1 MKRSAI
7 KHVAL
12 FAALVVSSAANAA
25 NYEYTAHYDY
35 IRRPQLSNAQ
45 IDSQIHEDTVVCDN
59 AVGVQRGKPSA
70 DYRSCMLQQGWKYSY
85 LSRTRVQMSRAPAD
99 PYFSSDAKL
108 APGHFIDHDNGMDC
122 QNIGGAEVC
131 DSPHGTVHY
140 FDPDQDLTCTR
151 TAVMSICSNM

>member
-59 AVGVQRGKPSA
+59 VVGVQRGKPSA

-85 LSRTRVQMSRAPAD
+85 LSRTPSADVTRASGSLLQLRRQASARP
-99 PYFSSDAKL
+99 FHRS
-108 APGHFIDHDNGMDC
+108 
-122 QNIGGAEVC
+122 
-131 DSPHGTVHY
+131 
-140 FDPDQDLTCTR
+140 
-151 TAVMSICSNM
+151 